1 MLVDQPAF
9 SKTTLRLFG
18 TASPVAL
25 APGIALR
32 SPCCAQ
38 AQCDLSMAARSTHA
52 SHPFGR
58 SSPLRGVVREQFR
71 VILCPG

>member
-1 MLVDQPAF
+1 MLADQLNF

-25 APGIALR
+25 APGFALR

-38 AQCDLSMAARSTHA
+38 AQCGLSMSTRSTHA

-58 SSPLRGVVREQFR
+58 SSPLRGVVREQCR